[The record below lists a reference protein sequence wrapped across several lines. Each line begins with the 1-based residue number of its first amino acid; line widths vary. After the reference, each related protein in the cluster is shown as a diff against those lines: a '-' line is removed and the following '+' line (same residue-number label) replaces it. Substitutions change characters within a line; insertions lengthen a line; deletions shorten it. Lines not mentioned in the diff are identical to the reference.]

1 MATELRDVHPSVYL
15 LSDHLDSALAA
26 CEDLLTEQVAIAQ
39 AGSATTVAAVIRGNA
54 DLREF
59 LDSVRRLEIS
69 ITARIIEAR
78 KRAEDLRKGETD
90 LRPFLSLFAG
100 GTAVLLDAVAE
111 FGEDPEQDFR
121 TGNSALTYL
130 KSRAILP
137 ADATSL
143 DGREHLLIGEDFLL
157 VHRIRLGTL
166 MDLLAAFLDALELH
180 YELFADALDDDAA
193 EHQAASAAKAA
204 ALAAAVE
211 AMRASG

>member
-1 MATELRDVHPSVYL
+1 MAAELRDVHPSVYL
-15 LSDHLDSALAA
+15 LSDHLDAALAS
-26 CEDLLTEQVAIAQ
+26 CEDLLAEHVAIAK

-54 DLREF
+54 ELRGF

-78 KRAEDLRKGETD
+78 KRAEELRKGETH
-90 LRPFLSLFAG
+90 LHPFLGLFAG

-121 TGNSALTYL
+121 TGNSALTFM

-137 ADATSL
+137 ADATGL
-143 DGREHLLIGEDFLL
+143 DGREQLAI
-157 VHRIRLGTL
+157 GTL

-180 YELFADALDDDAA
+180 YELFADSNDETAA
-193 EHQAASAAKAA
+193 DHQAASAAKAA
-204 ALAAAVE
+204 ALAAAVG
-211 AMRASG
+211 AMRATG